1 MRRDG
6 GAIEPPTGKQEFA
19 VLLVHVHVHVHLL
32 YYSYMYM
39 YIYMKALTLQHAS
52 GHTKHKCLFGT
63 QYTVAPAARG
73 RPDASVATR
82 PDTQSVV

>member
-1 MRRDG
+1 
-6 GAIEPPTGKQEFA
+6 
-19 VLLVHVHVHVHLL
+19 
-32 YYSYMYM
+32 M

-63 QYTVAPAARG
+63 QYTVALRAPG